1 MRVCRESGVPMN
13 FVSVIRNCLCPNTI
27 FTPQPVT
34 GGILWY
40 LRKNTE
46 KLTASNLRR
55 YISHQRFDKLKAF
68 SSNIQTPFL
77 LMDLNIV
84 RKNYQNLK
92 KNLPMASV
100 YYAVK
105 SNPMEEVLLLL
116 KELGSNF
123 DVATIFELDQL
134 LKLGIDVDRISFG
147 NTIKKSK
154 DIAYFHSRGVK
165 LFATDSE
172 EDVRKIAANAPGAKV
187 FFRILTEGAGADW
200 PLSRKF
206 GAHPD
211 AILSHITLAVELGLE
226 AYGIS
231 FHVGSQ
237 QRDIGEWDA
246 AIATCTYLFQSALEL
261 GIKLK
266 MINLGG
272 GFPAK
277 YLKTT
282 PKLEIYAKEI
292 TRFITEDFGDELPEI
307 IVEPGRSLVADAGV
321 IVSEVISTSYK
332 SKYSP
337 NKWVFTDIGM
347 FGGLIE
353 TMNESIKFPI
363 YCEKQGEAIDVIL
376 AGPTCDSM
384 DILYEDFKYQLP
396 ADIEEGDKIYFFT
409 TGAYTQS
416 YSSVGFNGFPPLKS
430 FIIT

>member
-1 MRVCRESGVPMN
+1 MDIEEKPGKPYSFPLSK
-13 FVSVIRNCLCPNTI
+13 FVS
-27 FTPQPVT
+27 
-34 GGILWY
+34 
-40 LRKNTE
+40 K
-46 KLTASNLRR
+46 
-55 YISHQRFDKLKAF
+55 QRFEKIKAF
-68 SSNIQTPFL
+68 SENVQTPFL
-77 LMDLNIV
+77 LVNLNVIK
-84 RKNYQNLK
+84 KNYQNLK
-92 KNLPMASV
+92 KNMPMASV

-105 SNPMEEVLLLL
+105 SNPMEEVILLL

-123 DVATIFELDQL
+123 DVATTYELDQL
-134 LKLGIDVDRISFG
+134 LKLGIGPERISFG

-154 DIAYFHSRGVK
+154 DIAYFYSRGVR

-172 EDVRKIAANAPGAKV
+172 EDVRKLAEHAPQSKV
-187 FFRILTEGAGADW
+187 FFRILTEGSGADW

-211 AILSHITLAVELGLE
+211 AILHHIALAKELGLDP
-226 AYGIS
+226 YGLS

-246 AIATCTYLFQSALEL
+246 AISTCTYIFQSCLEV
-261 GIKLK
+261 GIKLR

-277 YLKTT
+277 YVQPT
-282 PKLEIYAKEI
+282 PKLEIYTKEI
-292 TRFITEDFGDELPEI
+292 TRFLTEDFGDELPEI
-307 IVEPGRSLVADAGV
+307 IIEPGRSLAADSGV
-321 IVSEVISTSYK
+321 IVSEVISTAYK

-353 TMNESIKFPI
+353 TMDESIKFPI
-363 YCEKQGEAIDVIL
+363 YCEKEGDAIDVIL

-384 DILYEDFKYQLP
+384 DILYEDYKYKLP
-396 ADIEEGDKIYFFT
+396 ENMEEGDKLYFFT

-416 YSSVGFNGFPPLKS
+416 YSSVNFNGFPPLKA
-430 FIIT
+430 FTIK